1 MSPLPYELFEIF
13 TSGRYHIDRKILKI
27 LASNSKR
34 FRFFSIF
41 KKWQIDDRGGGQA
54 KYYIFSDKF
63 CLKQSLVLKFI
74 LGMFFDSKNSKMTSK
89 WS

>member
-13 TSGRYHIDRKILKI
+13 TSGMYHTDMKILKI

-41 KKWQIDDRGGGQA
+41 KKWQIDDRGG
-54 KYYIFSDKF
+54 
-63 CLKQSLVLKFI
+63 
-74 LGMFFDSKNSKMTSK
+74 T
-89 WS
+89 